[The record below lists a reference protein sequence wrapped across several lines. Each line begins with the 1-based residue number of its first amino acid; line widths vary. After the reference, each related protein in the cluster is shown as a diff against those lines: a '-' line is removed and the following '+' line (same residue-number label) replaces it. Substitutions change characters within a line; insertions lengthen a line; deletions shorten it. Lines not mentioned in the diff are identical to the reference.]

1 MIKHLLLV
9 GSLLGL
15 LASCQKETENLP
27 VKAYEYDLS
36 FDNLATSWDEAM
48 PLGNATIGSLVWQKD
63 ENLRISIDRSDL
75 WDLRQSEE
83 LTGEGFSFAW
93 LYEQVMKGDYK
104 PVQKRFDAPY
114 TAYPGPSKIPGAG
127 MELPIKGLG
136 EISRVHLYQQQA
148 VCEVLWKSGA
158 SLQCFIHAEEPV
170 GWFVLNGV
178 GEDCEPMLVPPAYNQ
193 ETIDNKANDHSRQ
206 SLSRLGY
213 KQGTVEKIGNN
224 KLVYTQP
231 GWGDFSY
238 SVALRWKRQGDQLI
252 GVWSVTSSLVD
263 DKASDLVDK
272 AMEDGIKEQYESHK
286 EWWTRFYAR
295 SYICIPDKV
304 IEKQYYN
311 ELYKIGSIARKN
323 SYPISLQ
330 SVWTADNGKLPPWK
344 GDYHHDLNTQL
355 SYWPFYT
362 GNYLDEGYG
371 YLETLWN
378 QRETNKTYTK
388 QFFGTEGL
396 NVPGVCTLKGQP
408 MGGWCQYALGPTVS
422 AWLGQHFYLH
432 WKYSQDR
439 VFLKERAYPYQKDVV
454 TYLEQFTVL
463 KNGVRTLPL
472 SSSPE
477 YNDNRI
483 DAWFKEMTN
492 FDRALVRFAFRA
504 AAELATELS
513 LREEAAHW
521 TELESQLPGYD
532 IDKNGGL
539 TIAVGHPY
547 EKSHRHFSHL
557 LAIHPL
563 GLIDKSN
570 GEKDARIID
579 ASLAAL
585 DKYGTDWWTGYSF
598 SWAGNMKARAFDGEG
613 ASKALHDFASSFCLR
628 NGFHVN
634 GDQSRTGKSKFTYR
648 PFTLEGNM
656 AFASGVQEML
666 LQSHTGV
673 IQIFPAV
680 PTDWSDI
687 DFEGL
692 RAMGAFLVGAHQ
704 RNGEVFHVEVTA
716 EKGGLLRLKNPFK
729 GEYKFVNGDKSL
741 ITEKDGVL
749 EIMTEPGEKL
759 QFMCAK

>member
-15 LASCQKETENLP
+15 LASCQKEIENLP

-104 PVQKRFDAPY
+104 PVQKRFDFPY
-114 TAYPGPSKIPGAG
+114 GIYPGPSKIPGAG

-158 SLQCFIHAEEPV
+158 SLQCFIHAEKPV

-252 GVWSVTSSLVD
+252 GVWSATSSLVD

-330 SVWTADNGKLPPWK
+330 SVLTADNGKLPPWK

-439 VFLKERAYPYQKDVV
+439 VFLKERAYPYLKDVA

-513 LREEAAHW
+513 LKEEAAHW

-539 TIAVGHPY
+539 TIAVGDPY

-570 GEKDARIID
+570 GEKDACIID

-673 IQIFPAV
+673 IHIFPAV
-680 PTDWSDI
+680 PLDWFDI
-687 DFEGL
+687 DFGGL
-692 RAMGAFLVGAHQ
+692 RAMGAFLVDAHK
-704 RNGEVFHVEVTA
+704 RNGEVFNVEVTA

-729 GEYKFVNGDKSL
+729 GEYKFVDGDKSR
-741 ITEKDGVL
+741 ITEKNGIL
-749 EIMTEPGEKL
+749 EIKTEPGERI
-759 QFMCAK
+759 QFMQTK

>member
-1 MIKHLLLV
+1 MIKHILLM
-9 GSLLGL
+9 GSLLGQ
-15 LASCQKETENLP
+15 LAFCQKEIESLP
-27 VKAYEYDLS
+27 VKVYEYDLS
-36 FDNLATSWDEAM
+36 FNNLATSWDEAI

-83 LTGEGFSFAW
+83 LTGDGFSFAW

-104 PVQKRFDAPY
+104 PVQKRFDFPY
-114 TAYPGPSKIPGAG
+114 NGYPGPSKIPGAG
-127 MELPIKGLG
+127 MEFPLKGLG
-136 EISRVHLYQQQA
+136 EVSRVHLYQQQA
-148 VCEVLWKSGA
+148 VCEILWKSGA
-158 SLQCFIHAEEPV
+158 SLQCFIHAEDPV

-178 GEDCEPMLVPPAYNQ
+178 GMDCEPMLVPPAYNQ
-193 ETIDNKANDHSRQ
+193 ETVDNKVNDQSRH

-213 KQGTVEKIGNN
+213 KQGMVERIGDN

-238 SVALRWKRQGDQLI
+238 SVALKWKRQGNQLI
-252 GVWSVTSSLVD
+252 GVWSVTSSLVN
-263 DKASDLVDK
+263 DKAANLVDK
-272 AMEDGIKEQYESHK
+272 AMDAGIKEQYESHQ
-286 EWWTRFYAR
+286 EWWSRFYAR
-295 SYICIPDKV
+295 SYINIPDKV
-304 IEKQYYN
+304 IEKQYSN
-311 ELYKIGSIARKN
+311 ELYKMGCIARKN

-362 GNYLDEGYG
+362 GNYLEEGYG

-378 QRETNKTYTK
+378 QRETNKAYTK
-388 QFFGTEGL
+388 QFFGTDGL

-439 VFLKERAYPYQKDVV
+439 VFLEERAYPYLKDVA

-463 KNGVRTLPL
+463 KNGVRSLPL

-483 DAWFKEMTN
+483 EAWFKEMTN
-492 FDRALVRFAFRA
+492 FDRALVRFAFRV

-513 LREEAAHW
+513 LKEDAAHW
-521 TELESQLPGYD
+521 SELEDQLPDYD
-532 IDKNGGL
+532 LDKNGGL

-563 GLIDKSN
+563 GLVDKSK
-570 GEKDARIID
+570 GENDSRIID

-598 SWAGNMKARAFDGEG
+598 SWAGNMKARALDGEG
-613 ASKALHDFASSFCLR
+613 ACKTLHDFASSFCLR

-634 GDQSRTGKSKFTYR
+634 GDQSGTGKSKFTYR

-673 IQIFPAV
+673 IHIFPAI
-680 PTDWSDI
+680 PSDWNNI
-687 DFEGL
+687 DFGGL
-692 RAMGAFLVGAHQ
+692 RAMGAFLVGAYQ
-704 RNGEVFHVEVTA
+704 RNGEVFHVEITA

-729 GEYKFVNGDKSL
+729 GEYRFIDGDKSR
-741 ITEKDGVL
+741 ITEKDGIL
-749 EIMTEPGEKL
+749 EIMTEPEEKL
-759 QFMCAK
+759 QFTFD